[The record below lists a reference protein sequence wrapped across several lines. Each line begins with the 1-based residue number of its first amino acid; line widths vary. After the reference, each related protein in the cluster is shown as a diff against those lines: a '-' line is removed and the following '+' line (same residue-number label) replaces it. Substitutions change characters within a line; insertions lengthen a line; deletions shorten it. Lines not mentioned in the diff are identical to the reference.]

1 MTRRSYRGNG
11 CLQERISDEI
21 CRRRAVDRDARLRHD
36 DQRRRAQN
44 LAGTAINAMADRSAS
59 QFDQAARKR
68 DLLDGPEEFRGFR
81 ADR

>member
-1 MTRRSYRGNG
+1 MTQRSYRGNE
-11 CLQERISDEI
+11 CLQERLSDEI
-21 CRRRAVDRDARLRHD
+21 CRRRAVDRDIRSRND

-44 LAGTAINAMADRSAS
+44 LAGTAINAMADHSAS

-68 DLLDGPEEFRGFR
+68 DLLDGPEEFRAFR

>member
-1 MTRRSYRGNG
+1 MTQRFDRGNG
-11 CLQERISDEI
+11 CLQERLSDEI
-21 CRRRAVDRDARLRHD
+21 CRRRAVDRDIRSRND

-44 LAGTAINAMADRSAS
+44 LAGTAINAMADHSAS

-68 DLLDGPEEFRGFR
+68 DLLDGPEEFRAFR

>member
-1 MTRRSYRGNG
+1 MTQRSYRGNG
-11 CLQERISDEI
+11 CLQERLSDEI
-21 CRRRAVDRDARLRHD
+21 CRRRAVDRDIRSRND

-44 LAGTAINAMADRSAS
+44 LAGTAINAMADHSAS

-68 DLLDGPEEFRGFR
+68 DLLDGPEEFRAFR